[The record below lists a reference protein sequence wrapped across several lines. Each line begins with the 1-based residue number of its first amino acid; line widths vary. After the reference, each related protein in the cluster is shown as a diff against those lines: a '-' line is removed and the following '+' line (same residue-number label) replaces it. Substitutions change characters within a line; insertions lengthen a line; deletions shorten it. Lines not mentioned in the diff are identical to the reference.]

1 MLKAR
6 VSFIIPC
13 YKLAHLLSEC
23 VGSILSQ
30 THQDFEVLIMDDCS
44 PDNTPEVARS
54 FQDPRVKH
62 IRNEQNLGHL
72 ANYNKGISL
81 AQGEYIWLISADDS
95 LRSTQVLQ
103 RFVRMIYHAPNIVY
117 VFFPTLQ
124 LVTGQELVVRPHS
137 HIPSL
142 DMT

>member
-1 MLKAR
+1 MLKPR

-44 PDNTPEVARS
+44 PDNTPEVARF

-81 AQGEYIWLISADDS
+81 AQGEYIWLISAHDS
-95 LRSTQVLQ
+95 LVSTQVLQ
-103 RFVRMIYHAPNIVY
+103 RFERWIASHPNISY
-117 VFFPTLQ
+117 LLCPALKP
-124 LVTGQELVVRPHS
+124 E
-137 HIPSL
+137 
-142 DMT
+142 